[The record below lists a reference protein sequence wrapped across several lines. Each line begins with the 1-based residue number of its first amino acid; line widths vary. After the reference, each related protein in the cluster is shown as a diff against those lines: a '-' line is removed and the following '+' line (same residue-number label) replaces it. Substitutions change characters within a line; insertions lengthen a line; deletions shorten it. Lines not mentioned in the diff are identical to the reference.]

1 MLQPVLC
8 IITDIDECQQRSTNR
23 CHFTQICE
31 NLFGSYRCFC
41 HPGYKSKAIGKRCV
55 GKIVPVFI
63 HSSDLQELRFS
74 LSKWTRAHHF
84 TVSVLITAVYT
95 GAWVNVMVLF
105 ADINECVEDP
115 PVCSHQCRNVKGSFR
130 CLCPRGY
137 VLLEDGRTCSGSV
150 AVQDVSVYWC
160 VLCTCLYQ
168 LEVTI
173 GQSVVQL
180 VAVMCFNSGC
190 SLFNTLQTGDADLR
204 FSHGETR

>member
-1 MLQPVLC
+1 VLQPVLC

-55 GKIVPVFI
+55 GKIVLVVI

-84 TVSVLITAVYT
+84 TFSVLITAMYT

-115 PVCSHQCRNVKGSFR
+115 PVCSHQCRNVKGSFK

-137 VLLEDGRTCSGSV
+137 VLLEDGRTCSGMCSCTGFFCLLVCSV
-150 AVQDVSVYWC
+150 HVSVITS
-160 VLCTCLYQ
+160 VHTCGFGHVI
-168 LEVTI
+168 LE
-173 GQSVVQL
+173 
-180 VAVMCFNSGC
+180 
-190 SLFNTLQTGDADLR
+190 LQIIFLGK
-204 FSHGETR
+204 